1 MKAFNLYVQESETN
15 SVELSNKVEVNRID
29 IPGYK
34 DNEIL
39 IKTRSASLCHSDLM
53 LFWGHTAEEPPTD
66 KITIGHENT
75 GYVVGVGKDVKGFKV
90 GDLVG
95 CLGCSY
101 ACYDCEGC
109 QVHNLFCEE
118 GTGKMHGFSCP
129 GHFAEYSVSDYR
141 NAMVLPKGMN
151 PDTSAPLFCAGVT
164 GQHPSLVH
172 TAEIKGLTNVLSAY
186 HAIRGCELRE
196 GQWIAIVGCGGLGHL
211 AVQYA
216 KALKLKVVG
225 IDISK
230 SQLDD
235 AKSLGADYVINT
247 LEERDYETKIK
258 KITGGGCHAAAVFS
272 ASNVAYES
280 APRTLRING
289 LLMVAGIPQKPLSI
303 SALDI
308 LLGKYRIAGRSSG
321 IPKNMPEAIN
331 FSHENGIQA
340 HMTTF
345 KDINDIH
352 RVIDL
357 MNSGKAAGRFG
368 IVLD

>member
-1 MKAFNLYVQESETN
+1 MGSKESGMMLAAQYNKHTN
-15 SVELSNKVEVNRID
+15 QVEVNRVA
-29 IPGYK
+29 IPTCK

-53 LFWGHTAEEPPTD
+53 LFWGHTAEEPPNDTV
-66 KITIGHENT
+66 TIGHENT
-75 GYVVGVGKDVKGFKV
+75 GYVVGMGKDVTGFKI
-90 GDLVG
+90 GDPVG

-109 QVHNLFCEE
+109 QVHNLFCEA
-118 GTGKMHGFSCP
+118 GTGRMHGFSCE

-141 NAMVLPKGMN
+141 NAMVLPQGMDL
-151 PDTSAPLFCAGVT
+151 DTSAPLFCAGVT
-164 GQHPSLVH
+164 
-172 TAEIKGLTNVLSAY
+172 AY
-186 HAIRGCELRE
+186 HAVRGCDLKE

-216 KALKLKVVG
+216 KAMGFKVVG
-225 IDISK
+225 LDISN

-235 AKSLGADYVINT
+235 VKNLGADLVINT
-247 LEERDYETKIK
+247 LENPDYETKIK
-258 KITGGGCHAAAVFS
+258 KATGGGCHAAAVFS
-272 ASNVAYES
+272 ASNAAYET
-280 APRTLRING
+280 APKTLRING

-321 IPKNMPEAIN
+321 IPKNMPEAIA
-331 FSHENGIQA
+331 FSHKHGIKA
-340 HMTTF
+340 HMTSY
-345 KDINDIH
+345 KSIHDIH
-352 RVIDL
+352 KVIDL

>member
-1 MKAFNLYVQESETN
+1 MGSRETN
-15 SVELSNKVEVNRID
+15 TMLAAQYNKLSNKVEVNRID

-164 GQHPSLVH
+164 
-172 TAEIKGLTNVLSAY
+172 AY
-186 HAIRGCELRE
+186 HAIRGCGLRE

-331 FSHENGIQA
+331 FSHEHGIQA